1 MNEQELISHLKNR
14 FEKPTNLVSS
24 WMGEDCEVLEIG
36 DPERYLLVSVDT
48 SSERVD
54 FPQNA
59 PPFEI
64 GYFSAALSLADIAAC
79 GGEPLGISV
88 SCSIP
93 PHFREKVTEVYE
105 GIEQAAND
113 GNTCIIGGDSNSAG
127 EFSLSVVSI
136 GLVKKEQVLFRRKAS
151 PGDLVAVTGEL
162 DHFNFGY
169 YQYDVQGLAIVDFQR
184 MLRQKPP
191 IKAGQVLSS
200 LGVVTSCIDLPDGL
214 IKGLSDN
221 MPANLGFLI
230 NDRAIPVNYY
240 KRHAQGVAFRPKYVL
255 ASQPAGDIQLLFTV
269 PPEFAVV
276 TEEAFRKENLSLYWI
291 GKVVANPGI
300 KINLGSSLVTP
311 VTEGFIHRFEG
322 FELFP

>member
-1 MNEQELISHLKNR
+1 MNERELISYLKNR
-14 FEKPTNLVSS
+14 FEKPKNLVSS

-48 SSERVD
+48 SSERID
-54 FPQNA
+54 FPSDA

-79 GGEPLGISV
+79 GGEPLAISV

-113 GNTCIIGGDSNSAG
+113 GGTRIIGGDSNSAG
-127 EFSLSVVSI
+127 EFSLSVVSV
-136 GLVKKEQVLFRRKAS
+136 GFVKRDQVLFRKGAHL
-151 PGDLVAVTGEL
+151 GDLVAVTGEL

-169 YQYDVQGLAIVDFQR
+169 YQYNVQGLEMIDFQR
-184 MLRQKPP
+184 MLRQRPP
-191 IKAGQVLSS
+191 IKAGRVLSS

-214 IKGLSDN
+214 IKGLNDN
-221 MPANLGFLI
+221 MPADFGFLI
-230 NDRAIPVNYY
+230 NDGEIPVNYY
-240 KRHAQGVAFRPKYVL
+240 KRHAKGVAFIPKYTL
-255 ASQPAGDIQLLFTV
+255 ASQPAGDLQLLFTV
-269 PPEFAVV
+269 PPEFVAV
-276 TEEAFRKENLSLYWI
+276 TEEAFTKDNLTLYWI
-291 GKVVANPGI
+291 GKVVTEPGI
-300 KINLGSSLVTP
+300 KINLGTSLVAP

-322 FELFP
+322 FKLFP